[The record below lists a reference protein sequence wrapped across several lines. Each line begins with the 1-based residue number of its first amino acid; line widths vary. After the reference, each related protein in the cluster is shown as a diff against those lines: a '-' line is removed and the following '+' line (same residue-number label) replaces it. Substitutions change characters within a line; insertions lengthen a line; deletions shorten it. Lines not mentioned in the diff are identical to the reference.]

1 MCYDAEETSALYGG
15 LAQQEPHDPKGI
27 MSRLRRLAK
36 ADKSVCYLGQYD
48 NDHVSEPARRHLQ
61 SKLTPSELEIT

>member
-1 MCYDAEETSALYGG
+1 MCRHAEQISALYGG

-36 ADKSVCYLGQYD
+36 ADENICYLGQYD
-48 NDHVSEPARRHLQ
+48 NDQVSGSVRRNMHW
-61 SKLTPSELEIT
+61 

>member
-1 MCYDAEETSALYGG
+1 MCHDAEEISALYGG

-36 ADKSVCYLGQYD
+36 ADESVCYLGQYD
-48 NDHVSEPARRHLQ
+48 NDHVSGPARRHLQ
-61 SKLTPSELEIT
+61 SKLTLLELEIA